1 MGGTVQIESVPV
13 TGDGFGTLSA
23 QALAYLEAFDL
34 IARSFNEGGSTAGAN
49 GVGIIAA
56 GNISDIGEF

>member
-1 MGGTVQIESVPV
+1 MESLPV

-23 QALAYLEAFDL
+23 QALAYLQAVDF
-34 IARSFNEGGSTAGAN
+34 IARSFNDGKTTAGTN

>member
-1 MGGTVQIESVPV
+1 MESVPV
-13 TGDGFGTLSA
+13 TGDGLGTLSA
-23 QALAYLEAFDL
+23 VALAYLQALDFK
-34 IARSFNEGGSTAGAN
+34 ARSFNEGKTTAGTN